1 MLKDLLLDMYDFTC
15 WGRDLI
21 LERAAKLTPEQF
33 VEETPFPIKSVKE
46 TLVHTLSAEYAYRVR
61 CMGLPY
67 EPVKPEDFADLAAV
81 RTRWQAEEAEMRKYL
96 SGVSD
101 DELQGSVTYKVSTGE
116 EFTRQRLLLL
126 KQLLFHSMQHR
137 AELAQMV
144 TEFGHSPG
152 NIDYTLFYMSKQAA

>member
-21 LERAAKLTPEQF
+21 LEQAATLTPEQF
-33 VEETPFPIKSVKE
+33 VEETRFPIKSVKE

-96 SGVSD
+96 GGVSD
-101 DELQGSVTYKVSTGE
+101 DELQGTVTYKVSTGE
-116 EFTRQRLLLL
+116 EFTRPRLLLL
-126 KQLLFHSMQHR
+126 KQLFFHSMQHR

-152 NIDYTLFYMSKQAA
+152 NIDYTLFYLSKQPK